1 MNKIFSLVFLT
12 IFLAM
17 IPASAL
23 AQSAPV
29 LFFSDLDWGPKTGW
43 EGSATRGAA
52 VSVWGLGFGSSRGS
66 SYVAIN
72 GAQLASDSDYAEWG
86 VTGTANGIPRGLQ
99 RITFWVPSTAADGA
113 GTISITANGVTS
125 NTLPFTVTTGI
136 IYFISASGSNSN
148 NGLYASQG
156 SGTNGPWRDI
166 YNFNPNVEGRSPSVN
181 PSGDGQYIVYVRGG
195 SYSTMDVDDAFV
207 ALRGPYGGPGKRK
220 ALIAYPAEKPVLN
233 AGQRGV
239 LWSAEYSPYGLN
251 SYFIASKLYVTGG
264 EGGAI
269 TSYGNYNRI
278 IGNTFQNIR
287 PTSQFQSGTVFGSSS
302 DHLYIYGNYW
312 DNTGYDSY
320 GHCIYIKTQ
329 PGASSDPPT
338 AQYVYIGW
346 NEISNPYAVD
356 VHGGSIFLSRS
367 SDTPSSYYTHHVYI
381 HDNYFHDGSESD
393 FIYSD
398 DGGRI
403 DYVWIWNNILTG
415 GLNGAGTESALFL
428 TFGDL
433 RHFYVYN
440 NVFYSC
446 ASTDQYSNGVVAI
459 INDMTKQDIRFA
471 NNIFV
476 ANANSAQ
483 GFIYL
488 DGYTSGIQTI
498 SSSNDLYYS
507 PTGVLLP
514 SLGGGRTNSITGD
527 PRFTNAAG
535 RDFTLQTSSP
545 AIGMGTSSLIGDA
558 NSDIPV
564 ATRDYNGVLR
574 GSAYDI
580 GAYEYASVPSYD
592 TQPPAIQITSPTSS
606 PTYSTGSSP
615 ISIGGTASDNTSVS
629 SVTWSNSRGGSGT
642 ATGTDS
648 WTVTGITLYSG
659 DNIITVT
666 AYDPSGN
673 TGTDSITVTYTVL
686 DTIPPVRSN
695 PSPTGTLQAGTTQ
708 ATLSLN
714 TDEPATCRYSTS
726 PGVAYSS
733 MTNTFSGAVTTSHSS
748 LISGLQ
754 NGTNYN
760 YYVRC
765 MDQAGNNNT
774 NDFTISFSVAA
785 SSGCTLK
792 ADTSPCNGCIEM
804 PELSAFISR
813 WNINNQDVNIRE
825 LIVAIGLWKSG
836 TGCPQ
841 CSDSDSDGYNA
852 SSCGGTD
859 CNDSNSSIHL
869 GAVEICSNGIDED
882 CSGADL
888 ACANCVN
895 WTQIASMCLCGGTA
909 YSSGY
914 CCSGVWQSTSCG
926 TTPNCLTG
934 QITSPCICQGSSRT
948 SGYCCSNE
956 YENSG
961 PCCPDGQIASSCWC
975 GGGIREAA
983 GDWCCGNN
991 WQSSGPCS

>member
-1 MNKIFSLVFLT
+1 MHKTYPPCFIGLLVFACFSWLLLICPVVRAAIIINHTTNDLSQIPDYWIDQVKNNIKVYFGHTSHGTQLT
-12 IFLAM
+12 QGLLRIESNDLKYSVA
-17 IPASAL
+17 IPQWSLPNEPGALCIYDRSDTYDPGDFFPTVPGVLSANPEINVVMYGWCGQPGNPPGGNWQAYL
-23 AQSAPV
+23 NSYIATMNSLEQQYPGVTFVYMTGNAQEVDCSGCTRH
-29 LFFSDLDWGPKTGW
+29 LFNEGLRTYCMQNNKPLYDFGDLDSWYDGDMDTYVCPSWCACAGQNIPR
-43 EGSATRGAA
+43 END
-52 VSVWGLGFGSSRGS
+52 VWGGG
-66 SYVAIN
+66 
-72 GAQLASDSDYAEWG
+72 
-86 VTGTANGIPRGLQ
+86 
-99 RITFWVPSTAADGA
+99 
-113 GTISITANGVTS
+113 
-125 NTLPFTVTTGI
+125 
-136 IYFISASGSNSN
+136 NSN
-148 NGLYASQG
+148 NPCGHALYPSCDNKG
-156 SGTNGPWRDI
+156 SAAWWLFARIAGWP
-166 YNFNPNVEGRSPSVN
+166 
-181 PSGDGQYIVYVRGG
+181 
-195 SYSTMDVDDAFV
+195 
-207 ALRGPYGGPGKRK
+207 GPG
-220 ALIAYPAEKPVLN
+220 
-233 AGQRGV
+233 
-239 LWSAEYSPYGLN
+239 
-251 SYFIASKLYVTGG
+251 GG
-264 EGGAI
+264 
-269 TSYGNYNRI
+269 
-278 IGNTFQNIR
+278 
-287 PTSQFQSGTVFGSSS
+287 
-302 DHLYIYGNYW
+302 
-312 DNTGYDSY
+312 
-320 GHCIYIKTQ
+320 
-329 PGASSDPPT
+329 
-338 AQYVYIGW
+338 
-346 NEISNPYAVD
+346 
-356 VHGGSIFLSRS
+356 
-367 SDTPSSYYTHHVYI
+367 
-381 HDNYFHDGSESD
+381 
-393 FIYSD
+393 
-398 DGGRI
+398 
-403 DYVWIWNNILTG
+403 
-415 GLNGAGTESALFL
+415 
-428 TFGDL
+428 
-433 RHFYVYN
+433 
-440 NVFYSC
+440 
-446 ASTDQYSNGVVAI
+446 
-459 INDMTKQDIRFA
+459 
-471 NNIFV
+471 
-476 ANANSAQ
+476 
-483 GFIYL
+483 
-488 DGYTSGIQTI
+488 
-498 SSSNDLYYS
+498 
-507 PTGVLLP
+507 
-514 SLGGGRTNSITGD
+514 
-527 PRFTNAAG
+527 
-535 RDFTLQTSSP
+535 
-545 AIGMGTSSLIGDA
+545 
-558 NSDIPV
+558 
-564 ATRDYNGVLR
+564 
-574 GSAYDI
+574 
-580 GAYEYASVPSYD
+580 D